1 MSQQRTL
8 QPNFGIPRT
17 FPVRVP
23 VSDHESLH
31 SYVHRLS
38 ARHDVPLGHTL
49 SRLGLV
55 TDVRQKP
62 LAGFGIVMPDEQVSD
77 FSFVAGIAESQTRS
91 LLLSKFAGV
100 CLSLDGVKLGI
111 HDSVRKVAT
120 SEWAYFSG
128 SHFCP
133 ECLRETEGAWN
144 LSWKLPWSFAC
155 VKHQAL
161 LHDHCPDCGQRPAT
175 GYRDGSLSPA
185 FIGKVPKPGFCTNVL
200 PPGLASRGKGST
212 SCGCNLMGLDSHKG
226 PELKDLLNSQKV
238 IDSYLTDRKLI
249 DTGESSVFFRE
260 MRSVCA
266 LVLYRAELEDFPRF
280 PDFIQEAI
288 ALHIAHRNGAQEE
301 RSVGG
306 AGRNGARPRMFIG
319 APKNALL
326 MAAVATVAL
335 RIIQQTEPS
344 ALLESLRVL
353 GDRTCDRSSKYRYAV
368 LNYFDLS
375 DRLLSALT
383 DAIAARGTFDR
394 RAGHRS
400 NVKNRID
407 GKKPDGDSPQYEP
420 RHVPQCMPK
429 TVFDEKF
436 KGFFPNVQ
444 DRFARRF
451 CSLAAV
457 KSLGHTWRDS
467 ALLLELPSSMNGM
480 ANRCVMLLNQQ
491 GDYDRFAEALY
502 KWTKDIASAKVRFDY
517 ARRREAFRTFVDF
530 TDDKWT
536 KICADSG
543 VSKGINGSRSKYA
556 ATWLWAEMTVGDWAL
571 APALASHT
579 NGTHQHD
586 VFRSFVKTLLP
597 ALAPVLMREGKTML
611 TDYGQVQNGN
621 MSSSS
626 SS

>member
-1 MSQQRTL
+1 
-8 QPNFGIPRT
+8 
-17 FPVRVP
+17 
-23 VSDHESLH
+23 
-31 SYVHRLS
+31 
-38 ARHDVPLGHTL
+38 
-49 SRLGLV
+49 
-55 TDVRQKP
+55 
-62 LAGFGIVMPDEQVSD
+62 
-77 FSFVAGIAESQTRS
+77 
-91 LLLSKFAGV
+91 
-100 CLSLDGVKLGI
+100 
-111 HDSVRKVAT
+111 
-120 SEWAYFSG
+120 
-128 SHFCP
+128 
-133 ECLRETEGAWN
+133 
-144 LSWKLPWSFAC
+144 
-155 VKHQAL
+155 
-161 LHDHCPDCGQRPAT
+161 
-175 GYRDGSLSPA
+175 
-185 FIGKVPKPGFCTNVL
+185 
-200 PPGLASRGKGST
+200 
-212 SCGCNLMGLDSHKG
+212 
-226 PELKDLLNSQKV
+226 V
-238 IDSYLTDRKLI
+238 IDGYLTDRKLI

-280 PDFIQEAI
+280 PDFLQEAI

-400 NVKNRID
+400 NVKNRVD

-491 GDYDRFAEALY
+491 GDYDHFAEALY
-502 KWTKDIASAKVRFDY
+502 KWTKDIAGAKMRPDY
-517 ARRREAFRTFVDF
+517 AKRRDAFRGFTDF
-530 TDDKWT
+530 TDDQWT

-543 VSKGINGSRSKYA
+543 VSKGNNGSRSKYA
-556 ATWLWAEMTVGDWAL
+556 ATWLWAEMTVGDWSL
-571 APALASHT
+571 APALAAHT

-597 ALAPVLMREGKTML
+597 ALAPVLMREGKRMSTEFNQ
-611 TDYGQVQNGN
+611 GQ
-621 MSSSS
+621 
-626 SS
+626 